1 MKILLLLTI
10 LVLELFSTVIKA
22 PIVSVDYENETVQI
36 KIEKIDVGVSG
47 FVVHHI
53 TPEHSAIIKNGVV
66 QSFDA
71 KRQIATVKM
80 SKFSALQNN
89 ALPHGKWK
97 VVVGDSVVLAFGYS
111 RSLLIAPNE
120 EIYYEIA
127 KSVQTQ
133 WIHPD
138 LFATVLSF
146 NGHPTPLK
154 EDFEAMADASSVG
167 LLFIYLNQKVYT
179 LDIKSFTILNI
190 SDAKLKQ
197 TKADLPFYTRVKNI
211 DAAWWGAGSSRL
223 KSYEPHYYELLVAN
237 NKTNKQ
243 LYEIIKNGDKKL
255 HYLLDEFEIGE

>member
-10 LVLELFSTVIKA
+10 LVLELFSAVIKA
-22 PIVSVDYENETVQI
+22 PVVSVDNENETVQI

-53 TPEHSAIIKNGVV
+53 TPEHSAILKNAVV

-71 KRQIATVKM
+71 KTQTATIKM
-80 SKFSALQNN
+80 SEFSALNNN
-89 ALPHGKWK
+89 ALPHGKWQPQ
-97 VVVGDSVVLAFGYS
+97 VGDTVELAFGYS

-120 EIYYEIA
+120 EIYYTIA

-179 LDIKSFTILNI
+179 LDIKSFKILNI

-197 TKADLPFYTRVKNI
+197 TKVHLPFYTRVNNI

-223 KSYEPHYYELLVAN
+223 DSYEPHYYELLVAN
-237 NKTNKQ
+237 NKTNRE
-243 LYEIIKNGDKKL
+243 LYNIIKKGDAKL